1 MLITIV
7 IKMMMIASVIKVV
20 MIDDSQPQSAFLHDT
35 ILESGLQ
42 GIVVV
47 PKNDEKGVQ
56 CTKKHESKD
65 FISCC
70 TSIMTVMLKMVMLM
84 LMLRVLFG
92 ANKIWFLPG
101 CEAWCRV
108 VLVPPGHPLH

>member
-47 PKNDEKGVQ
+47 PKNYKGVQ
-56 CTKKHESKD
+56 CTLYTVHCILYQKASK
-65 FISCC
+65 
-70 TSIMTVMLKMVMLM
+70 
-84 LMLRVLFG
+84 
-92 ANKIWFLPG
+92 
-101 CEAWCRV
+101 
-108 VLVPPGHPLH
+108 

>member
-47 PKNDEKGVQ
+47 PKNYKGVQ
-56 CTKKHESKD
+56 CTLYTVYCTKKHQSKD
-65 FISCC
+65 FIA
-70 TSIMTVMLKMVMLM
+70 ILA
-84 LMLRVLFG
+84 VL
-92 ANKIWFLPG
+92 
-101 CEAWCRV
+101 
-108 VLVPPGHPLH
+108 PLS

>member
-47 PKNDEKGVQ
+47 PKNYKGVQ
-56 CTKKHESKD
+56 CTLYTVPKSIKVRISLQYWLFYLFHDCNGENADAQGFVWSK
-65 FISCC
+65 
-70 TSIMTVMLKMVMLM
+70 
-84 LMLRVLFG
+84 
-92 ANKIWFLPG
+92 
-101 CEAWCRV
+101 
-108 VLVPPGHPLH
+108 

>member
-47 PKNDEKGVQ
+47 PRNDKGVYIY
-56 CTKKHESKD
+56 TLPKSMKVR
-65 FISCC
+65 IS
-70 TSIMTVMLKMVMLM
+70 LA
-84 LMLRVLFG
+84 VL
-92 ANKIWFLPG
+92 
-101 CEAWCRV
+101 
-108 VLVPPGHPLH
+108 PLS

>member
-47 PKNDEKGVQ
+47 PRNDKGVY
-56 CTKKHESKD
+56 TVPKSMKVRIS
-65 FISCC
+65 FI
-70 TSIMTVMLKMVMLM
+70 
-84 LMLRVLFG
+84 
-92 ANKIWFLPG
+92 
-101 CEAWCRV
+101 
-108 VLVPPGHPLH
+108 H

>member
-47 PKNDEKGVQ
+47 PKNYKGVQ
-56 CTKKHESKD
+56 CTLYTVHCTLYTVPKSIKVRISLQYWLFYLFHDCNGENADAQGFVWSK
-65 FISCC
+65 
-70 TSIMTVMLKMVMLM
+70 
-84 LMLRVLFG
+84 
-92 ANKIWFLPG
+92 
-101 CEAWCRV
+101 
-108 VLVPPGHPLH
+108 